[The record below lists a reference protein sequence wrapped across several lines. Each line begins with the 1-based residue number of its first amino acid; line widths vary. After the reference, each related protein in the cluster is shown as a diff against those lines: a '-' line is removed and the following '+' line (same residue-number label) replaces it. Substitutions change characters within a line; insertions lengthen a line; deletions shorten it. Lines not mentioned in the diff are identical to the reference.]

1 MRRLTLALAL
11 SALVAGA
18 VTATRAQATP
28 FFPVSE
34 LKPGMVGIGRTVFS
48 GNTLEEFRATIIG
61 VLRNGIGAKRD
72 LILARLEGG
81 PLANTG
87 VIQGMSGSPVYIDGR
102 LLGAV
107 SYSLGAFA
115 KEPIAGITPIAE
127 MTEAVDN
134 GAPRVTDASLA
145 VDWPASPSAVFEAL
159 GHLAGRAAAPL
170 GPLSGDTRV
179 LGPQS
184 LTALAPALRPIGASM
199 VFNGFTPM
207 VSDRLRDVLV
217 EQGIAV
223 QTTSGAQRP
232 ATTSAATLVAG
243 DPVGM
248 SLIHGDVEM
257 GATGTVT
264 YVNNG
269 RVYAFGHPFLNLG
282 PTAFPMTKAQVLV
295 VLPSLDTSMKISALG
310 PVIGTM
316 SQDRA
321 TAVGGTL
328 GAGPRELEIGVTLNT
343 QGEAPRH
350 FSFSVLRDPALTPL
364 FAYVSVLSTLN
375 SYQRE
380 AGVMTVAAKG
390 TVSFGNDGQV
400 TVDDLF
406 TGDTA
411 SASAAAA
418 IASPVGAAMLNDFRN
433 VVPERIDVE
442 FSASERRESTTIER
456 VWLDT
461 VRPRVG
467 ETHSLQVQLRD
478 YRGASRV
485 VSLPVT
491 MPAHADGA
499 LTLMVSDAATLTSLE
514 QRELKPDRTTTWPEL
529 LRDLNAVKR
538 GNRLYVRL
546 LASSPGT
553 VTGGQT
559 MPSLPSSVR
568 SVLDTDTAVARSTVS
583 RTVVGAWEQR
593 LDVPVR
599 GSRELT
605 LTLTSRQ

>member
-1 MRRLTLALAL
+1 MRRLTIALAL
-11 SALVAGA
+11 SALV
-18 VTATRAQATP
+18 VIATRAQTTT

-48 GNTLEEFRATIIG
+48 GSTLEEFRATIIG

-107 SYSLGAFA
+107 SYSLGSFA

-134 GAPRVTDASLA
+134 GAPRVTDSSLSIE
-145 VDWPASPSAVFEAL
+145 WPASPAAVFDAL
-159 GHLAGRAAAPL
+159 GRLAGRAAAPL
-170 GPLSGDTRV
+170 GPLPGDTRV

-199 VFNGFTPM
+199 VFSGFRSAVDEP
-207 VSDRLRDVLV
+207 LREAL
-217 EQGIAV
+217 
-223 QTTSGAQRP
+223 AQHGVALQAAGTGPRT
-232 ATTSAATLVAG
+232 AAAATLVAG

-248 SLIHGDVEM
+248 SLIHGDIEM

-295 VLPSLDTSMKISALG
+295 VLPSLDTSMKISSLG

-316 SQDRA
+316 NQDRA

-328 GAGPRELEIGVTLNT
+328 GAGPRELEVHVTLNT
-343 QGEAPRH
+343 EGAPPRR
-350 FSFSVLRDPALTPL
+350 FTFSVLRDPALTPL
-364 FAYVSVLSTLN
+364 FAYVSVLSTLT

-380 AGVMTVAAKG
+380 AGAMTVSAKG

-400 TVDDLF
+400 VVDDLF

-418 IASPVGAAMLNDFRN
+418 IASPVGAAMLNDFRL

-442 FSASERRESTTIER
+442 FNASERRENTTIER

-467 ETHSLQVQLRD
+467 ETHNLQVQLRD
-478 YRGASRV
+478 YRGTSRV

-491 MPAHADGA
+491 MPSHADGP
-499 LTLMVSDAATLTSLE
+499 LTLVVGDAATLAALE
-514 QRELKPDRTTTWPEL
+514 QKDLKPGRATNWPEL

-546 LASSPGT
+546 LASSAGT
-553 VTGGQT
+553 VTAGET
-559 MPSLPSSVR
+559 LPSLPSSVR
-568 SVLDTDTAVARSTVS
+568 SVLDADTAVARSTVS
-583 RTVVGAWEQR
+583 RTVVGSWEQR

-605 LTLTSRQ
+605 LALTSRQ

>member
-11 SALVAGA
+11 SALVVGA

-28 FFPVSE
+28 FFPVSD
-34 LKPGMVGIGRTVFS
+34 LKPGMVGVGRTVFS

-61 VLRNGIGAKRD
+61 VLRNAIGAKRD

-107 SYSLGAFA
+107 SYSLGSFA

-134 GAPRVTDASLA
+134 GAPRVTDASLS
-145 VDWPASPSAVFEAL
+145 VEWPASPEAVFDAL
-159 GHLAGRAAAPL
+159 GRLAGRVAAPL
-170 GPLSGDTRV
+170 GPLPGDTRV

-199 VFNGFTPM
+199 VFSGFSSEIDRPLREALAQNGVALQSAGTAP
-207 VSDRLRDVLV
+207 R
-217 EQGIAV
+217 
-223 QTTSGAQRP
+223 T
-232 ATTSAATLVAG
+232 AATATLAAG

-248 SLIHGDVEM
+248 SLVHGDVEM

-295 VLPSLDTSMKISALG
+295 VLPSLDTSMKISSLG

-316 SQDRA
+316 NQDRA

-328 GAGPRELEIGVTLNT
+328 GAGPRELQIGVTLNT
-343 QGEAPRH
+343 DGAPPRR
-350 FSFSVLRDPALTPL
+350 FTFSVLRDPALTPL
-364 FAYVSVLSTLN
+364 FAYVSVLSTLT

-380 AGVMTVAAKG
+380 AGAMTVSAKG
-390 TVSFGNDGQV
+390 TVSFGSDGQV
-400 TVDDLF
+400 VVDDLF

-418 IASPVGAAMLNDFRN
+418 FASPVGAAMLNDFRA

-442 FSASERRESTTIER
+442 FHASERRENTTIER

-461 VRPRVG
+461 VHPRVG
-467 ETHSLQVQLRD
+467 ETHTLQVQLRD

-491 MPAHADGA
+491 MPTHADGPV
-499 LTLMVSDAATLTSLE
+499 TLLVGDAATLAALE
-514 QRELKPDRTTTWPEL
+514 QRDLKPGRATNWPDL

-546 LASSPGT
+546 LVSTAGT
-553 VTGGQT
+553 VTAGQT
-559 MPSLPSSVR
+559 LPSLPSSIR
-568 SVLDTDTAVARSTVS
+568 SALDTDTTVARSTVS
-583 RTVVGAWEQR
+583 KTVVGSWEQR